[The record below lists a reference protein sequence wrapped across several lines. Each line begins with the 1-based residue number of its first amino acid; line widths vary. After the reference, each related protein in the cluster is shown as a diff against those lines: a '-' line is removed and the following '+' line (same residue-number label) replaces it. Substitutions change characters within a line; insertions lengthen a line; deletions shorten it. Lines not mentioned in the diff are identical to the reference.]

1 MGQWLLGENE
11 DDKDTKTAI
20 ILVPVLPLTISP
32 VWLKQQMFPSTEPM
46 IRFPMKQ
53 LGMEK
58 NVVFLEYIYRTI
70 PVS

>member
-1 MGQWLLGENE
+1 M
-11 DDKDTKTAI
+11 DI
-20 ILVPVLPLTISP
+20 ILVPVLPLTIFP
-32 VWLKQQMFPSTEPM
+32 VCLRQQMFPSTELM